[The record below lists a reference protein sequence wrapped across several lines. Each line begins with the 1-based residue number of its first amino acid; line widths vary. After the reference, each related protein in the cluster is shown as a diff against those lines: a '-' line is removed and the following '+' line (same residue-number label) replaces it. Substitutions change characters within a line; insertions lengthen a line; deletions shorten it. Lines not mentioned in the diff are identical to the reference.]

1 MIVLAEQIINLPGT
15 RVDTLWITVESGT
28 DENRAEYKK
37 QQRVAPRTFEEAVT
51 DKNGTTLEDKLI
63 TIQEEIDNLIIG
75 EFTGRIA
82 NNKELIFSGTTSDN
96 DIQFVN
102 KLDDAFLITTPNGI
116 IITVAPDREYMTFFK
131 NVVFENASSFNKGT
145 FFGDNIEIAH
155 EKELTFRNTK
165 RDVSYRWKHASDDR
179 FELLCD
185 SEGVIRK
192 GIVANR
198 YGGISFP
205 TGVSLLGIDI
215 TKSSKNNYIAVN
227 NGINVGATFDTQLFG
242 GGVVFLN
249 SPDNGVVQK
258 IVEYGPDGYLY
269 FLYGDEIEGYTQSA
283 HITSRGKWN
292 FFQDISAPN
301 LASTTELM
309 ALDREITEQDLS
321 TIENQQA
328 ATEQDICNV
337 EAQQLLTDM
346 ELMMIGGQVA

>member
-1 MIVLAEQIINLPGT
+1 MAEQIINLPGT

-165 RDVSYRWKHASDDR
+165 KRRILSL
-179 FELLCD
+179 ETC
-185 SEGVIRK
+185 IR
-192 GIVANR
+192 
-198 YGGISFP
+198 
-205 TGVSLLGIDI
+205 
-215 TKSSKNNYIAVN
+215 
-227 NGINVGATFDTQLFG
+227 
-242 GGVVFLN
+242 
-249 SPDNGVVQK
+249 
-258 IVEYGPDGYLY
+258 
-269 FLYGDEIEGYTQSA
+269 
-283 HITSRGKWN
+283 
-292 FFQDISAPN
+292 
-301 LASTTELM
+301 
-309 ALDREITEQDLS
+309 
-321 TIENQQA
+321 
-328 ATEQDICNV
+328 
-337 EAQQLLTDM
+337 
-346 ELMMIGGQVA
+346 